1 MIRAENH
8 IRRSLVTFTMHRI
21 WGLYLSLV
29 VSPIAGETCMC
40 GYAMTDDY
48 AHESGRVVFTDMLV
62 TDFTSLNDI
71 SQNTDWTR
79 QQFNVS
85 AEAGRGTFGKSFQVG
100 NVFSFPGSNVP
111 GHQDLMSD
119 AKSQRAMALR
129 VGSLP
134 TDIGAISAAEIDS
147 NRNDMFWGSYRV
159 VMKLPRNSGTC
170 SAFFWYRND
179 TQEIDME
186 FLSREFDPATNVFP
200 VNLVIHSRLSMQ
212 NGYDASKSGT
222 LRRVKLSFDPTS
234 SFHEY
239 RFDYLP
245 GRVTFY
251 ADGLFLA
258 GMKGDDVPSSGG
270 HIILQH
276 WSNGNPL
283 WSGGPPSS
291 DAVVLVSSVK
301 AYFNSSKDGHKD
313 EKWNDEC
320 SNREEKGKMCVVS
333 SKSPEN
339 GSSNANHTDDN
350 QARPTA
356 EADSQGCHATV
367 PTVGRLAS
375 LMVMCALPLPR
386 MYRVG
391 RHVS

>member
-1 MIRAENH
+1 
-8 IRRSLVTFTMHRI
+8 
-21 WGLYLSLV
+21 
-29 VSPIAGETCMC
+29 
-40 GYAMTDDY
+40 
-48 AHESGRVVFTDMLV
+48 
-62 TDFTSLNDI
+62 
-71 SQNTDWTR
+71 
-79 QQFNVS
+79 
-85 AEAGRGTFGKSFQVG
+85 
-100 NVFSFPGSNVP
+100 
-111 GHQDLMSD
+111 
-119 AKSQRAMALR
+119 
-129 VGSLP
+129 
-134 TDIGAISAAEIDS
+134 
-147 NRNDMFWGSYRV
+147 
-159 VMKLPRNSGTC
+159 
-170 SAFFWYRND
+170 
-179 TQEIDME
+179 
-186 FLSREFDPATNVFP
+186 
-200 VNLVIHSRLSMQ
+200 MQ